1 MASSPTSANGIYIRT
16 TERQITAR
24 FYGPYYIK
32 EKINDIAFRL
42 ELPKGARLHDVFH
55 VGLLKKFIGSPP
67 DAPPVLPP
75 IQNGAIVPIPNRAL
89 KVQLCRGVRQIL
101 IQ

>member
-1 MASSPTSANGIYIRT
+1 
-16 TERQITAR
+16 
-24 FYGPYYIK
+24 
-32 EKINDIAFRL
+32 
-42 ELPKGARLHDVFH
+42 VFH